1 MKGFIILKK
10 LITRIFNNI
19 NIKEKI
25 AKQKINQVYESSE
38 DEIIYSNKEIEKE
51 IREKKDNSLLLV
63 DYNIGIVKNYG
74 EEDSITGKKRN
85 YGFINTLTSKDL
97 YLHKNDLDDKST
109 KKNDIVIFK
118 YGKNEKGEVA
128 KNIITLKINSI
139 SLERLIYFIDIYY
152 ETNSIFF
159 KSSQISKLI
168 KTFLSDKYSDNIA
181 EYNYIKLLNIYNKE
195 DKLELIDNYITLKG
209 KVTNELLTIV
219 EDNLNHTNIEQFLNL
234 ENKNLLL
241 KNKRIED
248 KLKLFP
254 KFTKSKFKDFLDD
267 IKVCVNYKHIP
278 VSYESNDIY
287 NLLEDVDY
295 KLAKQWIQRI
305 SNLEFEYSRMISARG
320 AEIAS
325 KKFYESL
332 NYNVTDTAIS
342 QLDYKDDSWKFYDL
356 SVGNKYVD
364 VKNSR
369 GVLNEKL
376 SYSEHCIPK
385 FKETRNGNNIYILGV
400 ISPYFKL
407 DKGEEKLI
415 HNAFRSTSNIE
426 DMVTILGETSFESI
440 NKYSKR
446 FSNENLQIDLSKIN
460 FIPDWILEYPE
471 EFYKSRNI
479 LKNEFIKKYIE
490 LPSAIEYMQINQ
502 NIIPF
507 FLSCGLDLPDDYI
520 EGNAF
525 ETILN
530 NAQINFYNRLKI
542 QARKT
547 VTKPFLYLAILKHFT
562 EKLKDFDINYTPQDY
577 IKILYYEENYKYP
590 LGIYDPTLIIK
601 KFIDTLERLWK
612 QKDGKIF
619 QKYITFKY
627 NQKGVLL
634 GKTSMSSSWDTL
646 LAYCGGFIEGK
657 GSCGFKPL
665 NRNIHDICSCNKII
679 CPECGFCKDNCTLCL
694 PRKKKYLV
702 HNSSNRIKLIISG

>member
-1 MKGFIILKK
+1 MYHKIKGFIILKK

-25 AKQKINQVYESSE
+25 AKQKINKVYESSE
-38 DEIIYSNKEIEKE
+38 DKIIYSNKEIEKE

-63 DYNIGIVKNYG
+63 DYTIGIVKNYG
-74 EEDSITGKKRN
+74 EKDSITWKIRN
-85 YGFINTLTSKDL
+85 YGFINTLSSKDL
-97 YLHKNDLDDKST
+97 YLHKNDLYDKST

-128 KNIITLKINSI
+128 KNIITLKINPI

-168 KTFLSDKYSDNIA
+168 KTFLSDKYSDNIS

-195 DKLELIDNYITLKG
+195 DKLKLIDDYITLKE

-219 EDNLNHTNIEQFLNL
+219 EDNLNLNNIEQFLNL
-234 ENKNLLL
+234 KNKNLLL
-241 KNKRIED
+241 KNERIED
-248 KLKLFP
+248 KIKLFP
-254 KFTKSKFKDFLDD
+254 KFAKFKFKAFLDD
-267 IKVCVNYKHIP
+267 IRACINYKHTA
-278 VSYESNDIY
+278 VSYEPNDIY
-287 NLLEDVDY
+287 NLLEDIDY
-295 KLAKQWIQRI
+295 KLTKQWIQKI
-305 SNLEFEYSRMISARG
+305 SNFEFEYSRMISARG

-332 NYNVTDTAIS
+332 NYNVIDTAIS

-385 FKETRNGNNIYILGV
+385 FKETRNGNDIYILGV

-415 HNAFRSTSNIE
+415 FNAFRSTLNIE
-426 DMVTILGETSFESI
+426 NMLTILGETSLESI
-440 NKYSKR
+440 NQYSKR
-446 FSNENLQIDLSKIN
+446 FSNENLQIDLSKTN

-479 LKNEFIKKYIE
+479 LKNELIKKYI
-490 LPSAIEYMQINQ
+490 
-502 NIIPF
+502 
-507 FLSCGLDLPDDYI
+507 
-520 EGNAF
+520 
-525 ETILN
+525 
-530 NAQINFYNRLKI
+530 
-542 QARKT
+542 
-547 VTKPFLYLAILKHFT
+547 
-562 EKLKDFDINYTPQDY
+562 
-577 IKILYYEENYKYP
+577 
-590 LGIYDPTLIIK
+590 
-601 KFIDTLERLWK
+601 
-612 QKDGKIF
+612 
-619 QKYITFKY
+619 
-627 NQKGVLL
+627 
-634 GKTSMSSSWDTL
+634 
-646 LAYCGGFIEGK
+646 
-657 GSCGFKPL
+657 
-665 NRNIHDICSCNKII
+665 
-679 CPECGFCKDNCTLCL
+679 
-694 PRKKKYLV
+694 
-702 HNSSNRIKLIISG
+702 